1 VTHSP
6 SSGCRRR
13 EAGGRRYRV
22 SGLTLESGW
31 PLPELLPV
39 RTGGPPDLRVDLGRG
54 ELSRGAPD
62 GCLVRWVTASGEPW
76 LAAAR
81 EGDGYRLHFPGLADF
96 QVDRAGREVV
106 GRAGPAIPARTLRH
120 LFLDHVLP
128 RALSLR
134 GRPVLHATAVLLP
147 AGVCAFAGPAG
158 AGKSTLAAS
167 FLAAGYPLVA
177 DDCLALDDGG
187 RILAA
192 PAYPGVR
199 LWGDALARLGGP
211 GEAGAPVAHYA
222 SKRRWARG
230 AWRRSFPRAPRPLA
244 RVYVLVRSSA
254 PAGPPRVERLPA
266 PEALMALV
274 GHSFRLDV
282 LDRDRLAEEFRA
294 LARVAAEVPVSR
306 LHVPEGLDR
315 LPAVRQAVLAD
326 LEGRDDEAR
335 ARA

>member
-1 VTHSP
+1 MTRSA
-6 SSGCRRR
+6 SSALARGR
-13 EAGGRRYRV
+13 AGGWRYRV
-22 SGLTLESGW
+22 SGLTLESDR
-31 PLPELLPV
+31 PLPELLPL
-39 RTGGPPDLRVDLGRG
+39 RAGGPPDLRVALGRG
-54 ELSRGAPD
+54 ALSRPAPAEW
-62 GCLVRWVTASGEPW
+62 LARWATPSGEPW
-76 LAAAR
+76 LTAAR

-96 QVDRAGREVV
+96 HVDREGREVV
-106 GRAGPAIPARTLRH
+106 GEGGPATPVRTLRH

-128 RALSLR
+128 RVLSLR
-134 GRPVLHATAVLLP
+134 GRPALHATAVLLP

-230 AWRRSFPRAPRPLA
+230 AWRRTFPRAARPLA
-244 RVYVLVRSSA
+244 RVYVLVRSGG
-254 PAGPPRVERLPA
+254 PAARPRVERLPA

-282 LDRDRLAEEFRA
+282 LDRDRLSEEFRA